1 MANEKIL
8 RDNYIYT
15 EPHPHDRAFTVP
27 QIRAIYEMAKNNVY
41 PDGRFGDEE
50 CNLWSL
56 MREAVRFSA

>member
-1 MANEKIL
+1 MANEKVL
-8 RDNYIYT
+8 RDNYLCM
-15 EPHPHDRAFTVP
+15 EPHPHAQTFSIAQV
-27 QIRAIYEMAKNNVY
+27 RAIYEMAKHNVY